1 MTQGP
6 TRGIPLDTD
15 GTLAANSDQLVATQ
29 KATKTYADAGYRP
42 GGIDVAV
49 ADGGTGASTAAAART
64 NLDAASTSF
73 AIAMGVAL

>member
-42 GGIDVAV
+42 GGTDVAIG
-49 ADGGTGASTAAAART
+49 DGGTGASTAAAARV
-64 NLDAASTSF
+64 NLGTDMF
-73 AIAMGVAL
+73 AIAMAVAL

>member
-29 KATKTYADAGYRP
+29 KAVKTYVDTNDAVLAADIAALQSVPP
-42 GGIDVAV
+42 GLSKGFVVAMAV
-49 ADGGTGASTAAAART
+49 TLG
-64 NLDAASTSF
+64 
-73 AIAMGVAL
+73 